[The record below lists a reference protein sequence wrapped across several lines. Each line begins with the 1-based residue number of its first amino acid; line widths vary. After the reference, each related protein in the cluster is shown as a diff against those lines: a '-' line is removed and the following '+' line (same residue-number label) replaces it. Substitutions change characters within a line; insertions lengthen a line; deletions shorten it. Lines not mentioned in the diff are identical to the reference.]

1 VNEPISRFCEPWLE
15 MRSMDE
21 TDSTLSPSAAGILN
35 CLKALAQEAASLNLL
50 RTLSAIEDALEAA
63 SRESGM
69 DMFEDSAQHPV
80 FH

>member
-1 VNEPISRFCEPWLE
+1 
-15 MRSMDE
+15 MDE
-21 TDSTLSPSAAGILN
+21 HDCALSPSAQGILK

-63 SRESGM
+63 AHESGM
-69 DMFEDSAQHPV
+69 AELDDGVEFARARPV